1 MKHQQTLECGCPED
15 FPDWDNKDIDLGGQ
29 AMLEL
34 PIATF
39 LHMPMGYEVYLGRVR
54 HLITQLELEPIWP
67 GFAMTKTGWL
77 RGHILCPLKSGDSPS
92 RHVTH
97 MPSPFQLR
105 GKLHKG
111 DIGTI
116 KNSVREMQSELLDA
130 GRMPKE
136 LYLSYLTCP
145 NCEEQRGGAMILL
158 TRRWQQS
165 GRLSKRINKG

>member
-1 MKHQQTLECGCPED
+1 MILECGCPGD
-15 FPDWDNKDIDLGGQ
+15 YPDWDNQDVDLGGEPV
-29 AMLEL
+29 LEL

-39 LHMPMGYEVYLGRVR
+39 LHMPMGYEVYLGRAR
-54 HLITQLELEPIWP
+54 HLITQLELEERWP
-67 GFAMTKTGWL
+67 GFFLAQTGWL
-77 RGHILCPLKSGDSPS
+77 RGRILSPLTSGDSPA
-92 RHVTH
+92 RQITH
-97 MPSPFQLR
+97 LPSPFQLR

-116 KNSVREMQSELLDA
+116 KKTVREMQSELLDA

-145 NCEEQRGGAMILL
+145 NCQEKRGGARILL
-158 TRRWQQS
+158 LRRWEPS